1 MHSSHWQEL
10 EKSGVLCMELIDHVF
25 SKFINQSFAQQDIL
39 DMMDKFG
46 LIAKFTSTAFGTT
59 YFVPAQLKT
68 PPMKVCKLVPT
79 PTDPCP
85 LYLHFVGGFVPK
97 GLFIRLVSSF
107 ISWCCKT
114 WQQTPPPTLYQNGAH
129 FVIVGEQIIYDFI
142 LLCKKNFIKIVL
154 RQKDE
159 ADEESVSGSES
170 IEIPSRVRVFIDDT
184 LQKLSHELPCLSGL
198 QYELSVACPNCLS
211 ECPNHREVSCTQEE
225 CTHFLKLKEG
235 QRLVCTK
242 IVGDSVRKVP
252 GMEKWL
258 SLRRTQVKLK
268 TCNIK

>member
-1 MHSSHWQEL
+1 
-10 EKSGVLCMELIDHVF
+10 MELVNYVF
-25 SKFINQSFAQQDIL
+25 SKFVDQTIVKEDIL
-39 DMMDKFG
+39 DMMDQFG
-46 LIAKFTSTAFGTT
+46 LIAKFTSSASGTT

-68 PPMKVCKLVPT
+68 PPTEICKLHPT
-79 PTDPCP
+79 PADPCP
-85 LYLHFVGGFVPK
+85 LYLHFRGGFVPK
-97 GLFIRLVSSF
+97 GLFVRLVSSS

-114 WQQTPPPTLYQNGAH
+114 WQETPPPTLYQNGAH
-129 FVIVGEQIIYDFI
+129 FVIVGKQIIYDFI
-142 LLCKKNFIKIVL
+142 LLCKKSFIKILL

-159 ADEESVSGSES
+159 YEESDSGSES
-170 IEIPSRVRVFIDDT
+170 MEIPSRVRVFIDDT

-198 QYELSVACPNCLS
+198 QYELSVACPNCLAQ
-211 ECPNHREVSCTQEE
+211 CPNHREVACTQEE

-242 IVGDSVRKVP
+242 IVGNSVRRVP

-268 TCNIK
+268 RYNIK

>member
-1 MHSSHWQEL
+1 
-10 EKSGVLCMELIDHVF
+10 MELVNHVF
-25 SKFINQSFAQQDIL
+25 SKFVEQSVVKEDIL
-39 DMMDKFG
+39 DMMDQFG
-46 LIAKFTSTAFGTT
+46 LIAKFTSSISGTT

-68 PPMKVCKLVPT
+68 PTTEICKLHPS

-85 LYLHFVGGFVPK
+85 LYLHFGGGFVPK
-97 GLFIRLVSSF
+97 GLFISLVSSS

-142 LLCKKNFIKIVL
+142 LLCKKSFIKIVL
-154 RQKDE
+154 KQKNEDE
-159 ADEESVSGSES
+159 QPVSVFESF
-170 IEIPSRVRVFIDDT
+170 EIPSRVRVFIDDT
-184 LQKLSHELPCLSGL
+184 LQKLSQELPCHSGL
-198 QYELSVACPNCLS
+198 QYELSVACPCCLA
-211 ECPNHREVSCTQEE
+211 ECPNHHEVSYTQEE

-242 IVGDSVRKVP
+242 IVDNSVRRVP

-258 SLRRTQVKLK
+258 SL
-268 TCNIK
+268 